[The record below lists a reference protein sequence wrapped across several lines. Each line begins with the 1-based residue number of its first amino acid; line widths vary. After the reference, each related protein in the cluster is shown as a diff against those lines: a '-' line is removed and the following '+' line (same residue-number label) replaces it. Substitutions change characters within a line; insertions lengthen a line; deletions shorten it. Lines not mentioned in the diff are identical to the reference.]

1 MKGLGL
7 INRGERVPKNNLLSK
22 KPFEMKKVYIKMDV
36 LNEILEYTML
46 TQRVLIYLTKYKKK
60 N

>member
-1 MKGLGL
+1 MKVLGL
-7 INRGERVPKNNLLSK
+7 INRGEMVRKIILLSK
-22 KPFEMKKVYIKMDV
+22 KPFKMKKVYIKMDV

>member
-7 INRGERVPKNNLLSK
+7 INRGERVPKIILLNK
-22 KPFEMKKVYIKMDV
+22 KPFKMKKVYNKMDV
-36 LNEILEYTML
+36 LNGILEYTML

>member
-22 KPFEMKKVYIKMDV
+22 KPFKMKKVYIKMDV
-36 LNEILEYTML
+36 LNGILEYTML
-46 TQRVLIYLTKYKKK
+46 T
-60 N
+60 

>member
-7 INRGERVPKNNLLSK
+7 INRGEMVSKIILLSK
-22 KPFEMKKVYIKMDV
+22 KPFKMKKVYIKMDV

-46 TQRVLIYLTKYKKK
+46 TQRVLIYLTKYKKT

>member
-7 INRGERVPKNNLLSK
+7 INRGEMVPKIILLSK
-22 KPFEMKKVYIKMDV
+22 KPFKMKKVYIKMDV

>member
-1 MKGLGL
+1 
-7 INRGERVPKNNLLSK
+7 
-22 KPFEMKKVYIKMDV
+22 MKKVYIKMDV

-60 N
+60 KLKVIKP

>member
-36 LNEILEYTML
+36 LNGILE
-46 TQRVLIYLTKYKKK
+46 
-60 N
+60 